1 MNEEEVELF
10 IKCYA
15 QAQSIYNEITALAKK
30 KPNEAVNK
38 FKLRF
43 INQILENANQLLKEN
58 YKPFPDFEKF
68 EEDEIPTT
76 SDITMMFAQY
86 LESMENL
93 HSDNIRSG
101 LNNWYW
107 IIDGVLS
114 EIKTTRHQKKFR
126 T

>member
-1 MNEEEVELF
+1 MNEQEVELF

-15 QAQSIYNEITALAKK
+15 QTQSIYNEITALSKK

-43 INQILENANQLLKEN
+43 INQILDDANQLLKEK
-58 YKPFPDFEKF
+58 YKPFADFEKF

-86 LESMENL
+86 LDAMENL
-93 HSDNIRSG
+93 HSDNIRRG
-101 LNNWYW
+101 QNNWYW
-107 IIDGVLS
+107 IIDGKLS
-114 EIKTTRHQKKFR
+114 GIETKYSPKKI
-126 T
+126 

>member
-1 MNEEEVELF
+1 MNEQEVELF

-15 QAQSIYNEITALAKK
+15 QTQSIYNEITALSKK

-58 YKPFPDFEKF
+58 YKPFADFEKF
-68 EEDEIPTT
+68 DEDEIPTT

-86 LESMENL
+86 LDSMEYL
-93 HSDNIRSG
+93 RSDNIEDSQYT
-101 LNNWYW
+101 WYW
-107 IIDGVLS
+107 LIDGVLS
-114 EIKTTRHQKKFR
+114 EIKTVPPQKKI
-126 T
+126 

>member
-1 MNEEEVELF
+1 MNKEEVELF
-10 IKCYA
+10 IKCYV
-15 QAQSIYNEITALAKK
+15 QTQSIYNEITALAKK

-68 EEDEIPTT
+68 DEDEIPTT

-93 HSDNIRSG
+93 HSDNIRFG

-114 EIKTTRHQKKFR
+114 EIETTRPSKKI
-126 T
+126 

>member
-1 MNEEEVELF
+1 MNKEEVELF
-10 IKCYA
+10 IKCYV
-15 QAQSIYNEITALAKK
+15 QTQSIYNEITALAKK

-38 FKLRF
+38 FKLRY

-58 YKPFPDFEKF
+58 YKPFQDFEKF
-68 EEDEIPTT
+68 DEDEIPTT

-93 HSDNIRSG
+93 HSDNIRFG

-114 EIKTTRHQKKFR
+114 EIETTCPSKKI
-126 T
+126 

>member
-10 IKCYA
+10 IKCYT
-15 QAQSIYNEITALAKK
+15 QMKSIYNEINTLAKK

-58 YKPFPDFEKF
+58 YKPFADFEKF
-68 EEDEIPTT
+68 DEDEIPTT

-86 LESMENL
+86 LDSMEYL
-93 HSDNIRSG
+93 RSDNIEDSSYA
-101 LNNWYW
+101 WYW

-114 EIKTTRHQKKFR
+114 EIKTVPPSKKI
-126 T
+126 

>member
-1 MNEEEVELF
+1 MNKEEVELF

-15 QAQSIYNEITALAKK
+15 QTQSMYDEITALSKK

-58 YKPFPDFEKF
+58 YKPFADFEKF

-93 HSDNIRSG
+93 HSDNIRWDQ
-101 LNNWYW
+101 NNWCW
-107 IIDGVLS
+107 IIDGKLS
-114 EIKTTRHQKKFR
+114 GIKTKSPSKKI
-126 T
+126 

>member
-1 MNEEEVELF
+1 MNKEEVELF
-10 IKCYA
+10 IKCYV
-15 QAQSIYNEITALAKK
+15 QTQSIYNEITALAKK

-38 FKLRF
+38 FKLRY

-58 YKPFPDFEKF
+58 YKPFQDFEKF
-68 EEDEIPTT
+68 DEDEIPTT

-93 HSDNIRSG
+93 HSDNIRFG

-114 EIKTTRHQKKFR
+114 EIETTRPSKKI
-126 T
+126 

>member
-1 MNEEEVELF
+1 MNEQEVELF

-15 QAQSIYNEITALAKK
+15 QTQSIYNEITALSKK

-58 YKPFPDFEKF
+58 YKPFADFEKF
-68 EEDEIPTT
+68 DEDEIPTT

-86 LESMENL
+86 LDSMEYL
-93 HSDNIRSG
+93 RSDNIKYSQY
-101 LNNWYW
+101 NWYW
-107 IIDGVLS
+107 LIDGELS
-114 EIKTTRHQKKFR
+114 EIKTAPPSKKFR